1 MVNSHHSYS
10 LNAKNPKIFVHEKHK
25 FDATRSRTQKNG
37 NHEAKDD
44 KTSLEF
50 LHGKYLHSKKQ
61 QFRA

>member
-50 LHGKYLHSKKQ
+50 LHGKYLH
-61 QFRA
+61 